1 MSYQPGRMGM
11 AEATGLVFIITLP
24 RVFLTTPAIGL
35 SEVQQLAWAT
45 ILIAWLAA
53 LAMFYL
59 LASVTSRRQG
69 DLFAVSEQLLG
80 RLGASLIAIYYIA
93 IFLIDAALLLRQFAE
108 NTILTAL
115 PNADFNVVSAWFI
128 VFAVILVYFGLE
140 GLARATYL
148 LMPFIVAGILTVIVL
163 LTPFYETYRLF
174 PWQGDGLVTALLRG
188 LGLTGANF
196 GIILL
201 FIFAP
206 QFQTANTIKVAA
218 VYGGG
223 GSAVLKTMVVLFF
236 LLAFGVAKGIEKTLP
251 FFEMSR
257 LVYLSRYITRIE
269 SLFIVIWVF
278 VSLLTIAA
286 NLYVVLYLI
295 SRLLGLPTFRPLI
308 PALAVIVLTLAA
320 LPPDI
325 TTVAELDSLAVTTIF
340 NAAIVGIP
348 VILFAVDWLKGRR
361 KRRCAAS

>member
-11 AEATGLVFIITLP
+11 AEATGLIFIVTLP
-24 RVFLTTPAIGL
+24 RVFLTTPALGL
-35 SEVQQLAWAT
+35 GEVKNLAWAT

-53 LAMFYL
+53 LAMLYL
-59 LASVTSRRQG
+59 LASVTGRRQG

-93 IFLIDAALLLRQFAE
+93 IFLVDAALLLRQFAE

-115 PNADFNVVSAWFI
+115 PYADFNVVSVWFLA
-128 VFAVILVYFGLE
+128 FAVIIVYFGLE

-148 LMPFIVAGILTVIVL
+148 LLPFIVAGILTVIL
-163 LTPFYETYRLF
+163 LLAPFYETYRLF
-174 PWQGDGLVTALLRG
+174 PWQGGGLGTALLRG
-188 LGLTGANF
+188 LELTGANF
-196 GIILL
+196 GVIIL

-206 QFQTANTIKVAA
+206 LFQTANTIKVAA
-218 VYGGG
+218 VYGGS
-223 GSAVLKTMVVLFF
+223 GSAILKTLVVLSF

-278 VSLLTIAA
+278 VSLLTIAV

-295 SRLLGLPTFRPLI
+295 SRVLSLPTFRPLI
-308 PALAVIVLTLAA
+308 PAVAVIVLSLAA
-320 LPPDI
+320 LPSDI

-340 NAAIVGIP
+340 NAGIVGIP
-348 VILFAVDWLKGRR
+348 VILFAAAWLKGRR
-361 KRRCAAS
+361 KRRCVAS